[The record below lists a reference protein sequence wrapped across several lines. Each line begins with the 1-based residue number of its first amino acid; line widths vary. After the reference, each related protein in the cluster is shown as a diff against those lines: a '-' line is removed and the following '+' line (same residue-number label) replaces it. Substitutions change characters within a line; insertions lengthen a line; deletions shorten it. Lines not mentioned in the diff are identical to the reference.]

1 MSRSRKFRT
10 NESGLAAVE
19 FALIVPVMMVTVFG
33 ISEVANYVLAA
44 RKVANIA
51 STAADLTAQATS
63 IDNAEMA
70 DIMKALDVVL
80 QPFNTNA
87 ATVVI
92 SSVVANGSGTKTIAW
107 SDALHKAPRAV
118 GSAAPAN
125 MPANLIGPNESV
137 IMAEVSFTYTT
148 TFGMFFKN
156 GMTLSDVF
164 YLKPRRSVTV
174 ERQ

>member
-1 MSRSRKFRT
+1 
-10 NESGLAAVE
+10 LAAVE
-19 FALIVPVMMVTVFG
+19 FALIVPVMLVTLFG

-44 RKVANIA
+44 RKVANVA

-63 IDNAEMA
+63 IDDAEMS
-70 DIMKALDVVL
+70 DIMQALDVVL
-80 QPFNTNA
+80 QPFNTNV

-92 SSVVANGSGTKTIAW
+92 SSVVADATGKKTIDW
-107 SDALHKAPRAV
+107 SDALHTAPRVA
-118 GSAAPAN
+118 GSPAPAN
-125 MPANLIGPNESV
+125 LPANLVAPNESV

-156 GMTLSDVF
+156 GMTLSDTF

-174 ERQ
+174 ERL